1 MKAPASPDRVIQ
13 AVQLEDVRLRSG
25 HFSRRVS
32 SPSEA
37 GKVVVEISHSARA
50 ESLPGRSA
58 FQVVFDGKAAL
69 RPAEGESTEPALEVQ
84 VEIELRYAF
93 PKGTEFTPE
102 ELAAFAGLNGVFN
115 AWPYFREFLQSATT
129 RMGLPQFVLPVF
141 RVRKAPKAKP
151 AAGMPS
157 ARRTRP
163 RP

>member
-13 AVQLEDVRLRSG
+13 AVHLEDVRLRSG
-25 HFSRRVS
+25 HFSRRIS

-37 GKVVVEISHSARA
+37 GKVVVEITHAARA
-50 ESLPGRSA
+50 EALPGKSA

-69 RPAEGESTEPALEVQ
+69 RPAEKESAEPALVVQ
-84 VEIELRYAF
+84 VEIELRYGF
-93 PKGTEFTPE
+93 PDGLDFAPE
-102 ELAAFAGLNGVFN
+102 ELAAFASLNGVFN

-141 RVRKAPKAKP
+141 RVRKAPKPGP
-151 AAGMPS
+151 AARVPS
-157 ARRTRP
+157 ARKTRS